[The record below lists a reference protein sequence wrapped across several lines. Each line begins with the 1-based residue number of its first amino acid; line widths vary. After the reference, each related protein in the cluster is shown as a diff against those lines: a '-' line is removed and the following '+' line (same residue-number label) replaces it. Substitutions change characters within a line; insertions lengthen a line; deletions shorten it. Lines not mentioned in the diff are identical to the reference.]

1 MMIII
6 ITTMYRG
13 ISFSLDKGWCTS
25 RLRITIPY
33 TLWLSVNKFP
43 SNQSHHHHHHHH
55 HPNNTTSA
63 LTSSPSRAAVVV
75 ASGVRT
81 VDTISKTAVA
91 ASVSAATT
99 ATASVVHV
107 SQPLAYQGTDT
118 IRHMKGS

>member
-55 HPNNTTSA
+55 SSTNNTTSA

-81 VDTISKTAVA
+81 VDTISKTAN
-91 ASVSAATT
+91 AATT